1 MWLWAATF
9 DIEVTYVHV
18 MGKFNRAADLL
29 SRWSNSI
36 SDNNEL
42 QSLIPGA
49 AWVEV
54 TLEAADIDAEI

>member
-1 MWLWAATF
+1 
-9 DIEVTYVHV
+9 

-54 TLEAADIDAEI
+54 TLEAGDIDAEI